1 MKHLSILFF
10 ISVSCLSFSCMK
22 EENVIIAPRDTD
34 NHTIPLKEA
43 LTSLDSFMDDA
54 GLRTRS
60 GEEKTYDLSKIS
72 IFGKSQLSPATR
84 AAGEKDNLPDTLI
97 YIVPFSDEDG
107 FAILAANDVLK
118 STIIC
123 VTEKGAMSSS
133 DFEKAYEFLINRSTI
148 SSFTDVNKENMED
161 MGDSFVPA
169 IMLSSM
175 ILQANGIYIEQ
186 EKGESTKSTLD
197 VSQFGPF
204 VKTKWHQRSPFWNYN
219 GYQAV
224 GCCTV
229 AVGQILVANRYAPS
243 MIFEGKTCTWDDLE
257 SVYYYSTPSS
267 SGTSEAQNQAAHFI
281 KYIMNND
288 NLNGTGNSGSSIK
301 AKRVF
306 ENFGYS
312 NVSRHWGYSA
322 AEDFILI
329 TLLSGYPVYADGLK
343 KWSTNGHCWVIDGLF
358 IQFQN
363 EVNRYHHINWG
374 WNGLWDGYYNEHVY
388 NVANRQFYDNE
399 IDYYTHDQTGSTSN
413 YTWDLWFITYS
424 GLSL

>member
-1 MKHLSILFF
+1 
-10 ISVSCLSFSCMK
+10 MK

-54 GLRTRS
+54 GLRIWY

-343 KWSTNGHCWVIDGLF
+343 KWSTNGHCWVIDGFF

-374 WNGLWDGYYNEHVY
+374 WNELWDGYYNEHVY
-388 NVANRQFYDNE
+388 NVANRKFYDN
-399 IDYYTHDQTGSTSN
+399 
-413 YTWDLWFITYS
+413 
-424 GLSL
+424 